1 MSFSQTLTADHSQ
14 NSLLGETA
22 IESETIPEISTLDT
36 QTEAVNSSQ
45 HVDVA
50 VFNIDSAAALN
61 PDSFPNQPRKGS
73 YSIPTTIANVK
84 HMLAGYSIV
93 AKYNVITKKLVIII
107 PGLIGTIDNA
117 DNVSMSYIISL
128 ANLNGIST
136 GLVPEF
142 VSTIADAHQFNPVTD
157 WIHSKPWDGVDR
169 LQSIYDTLVA
179 RKDYP
184 EALKQKLMYRWLLS
198 AVAAAS
204 MPRGFHSRGVLT
216 LQGPQSIGKTA
227 WISALIS
234 DTFLREQVLKLDHHL
249 DAGNKDSLITA
260 ISSWIVEMG
269 ELDSSFKT
277 DIARLKGFLTS
288 NSDKVRKPYGRVNS
302 EYPRKTI
309 FYATVNESNFLIDP
323 TGNTRFWTI
332 PVIKID
338 YAHNIDTQQLFAQ
351 VAVDHNKGEQWWL
364 TTDEEKCLE
373 KFNSSHRS
381 ISAIQERIAEILDLD
396 RIKDTA
402 LSAMSASDVLKQIG
416 IQNPTNPQSKEANA
430 VLRELLGESKRNK
443 GVNRWDVPLRSSV
456 NNSSAFSGDD
466 DDVY

>member
-1 MSFSQTLTADHSQ
+1 MSFPQTLIADHSQ
-14 NSLLGETA
+14 NNLLGETA
-22 IESETIPEISTLDT
+22 IQFETIPEVSTLDT
-36 QTEAVNSSQ
+36 QTEAVNSPQ
-45 HVDVA
+45 HADVA

-73 YSIPTTIANVK
+73 YSILTTIANVK

-117 DNVSMSYIISL
+117 DNVSMSYIVSL

-136 GLVPEF
+136 GQVPEF

-184 EALKQKLMYRWLLS
+184 EALKQKLMYRWLIS

-204 MPRGFHSRGVLT
+204 MSRGFHSRGVLT

-269 ELDSSFKT
+269 ELDSSFKK

-373 KFNSSHRS
+373 KFNSSHRI

-396 RIKDTA
+396 RIKDTT

-416 IQNPTNPQSKEANA
+416 IQNPTNSQSKEANA

-443 GVNRWDVPLRSSV
+443 GVNRWDVPLRSNV
-456 NNSSAFSGDD
+456 NNGSAFSGDD